1 MLGSY
6 ISLGLATVA
15 EIFTITRYDWLRVHL
30 LIRLRITE
38 SDLVR
43 MILRRCCSIAYCVLL
58 FLLCVALLPEVT
70 TVKESYKL

>member
-6 ISLGLATVA
+6 ISLGLATVE
-15 EIFTITRYDWLRVHL
+15 EIFAITRYDWLRVHL

-38 SDLVR
+38 PDLVR
-43 MILRRCCSIAYCVLL
+43 MILHRCCSIAYCVLL
-58 FLLCVALLPEVT
+58 FLFCVALLPEFT